1 MLRNFLKEYL
11 VPLNSSNGSILECRI
26 KLSAD
31 FGILS
36 CPPVEDEQTNLTSIA
51 AELIGFRLYFRFVVQ
66 PCKSVLSDFQE
77 YRPSAIL

>member
-26 KLSAD
+26 KLTAD

-36 CPPVEDEQTNLTSIA
+36 CPPVEDGQTNLTSISG
-51 AELIGFRLYFRFVVQ
+51 ELIGFLDY
-66 PCKSVLSDFQE
+66 
-77 YRPSAIL
+77 ILDS